1 MLDSDNR
8 SEQDT
13 GDKPEGKRARNRRR
27 RLQQLRDAA
36 LPLFVESGIERV
48 TIDDIV
54 QGAGVA
60 KGSFYRYYQDKEDL
74 VDALFA
80 PISEQLLAALD
91 RGRESLAKAETWP
104 ETMGAFRQVAF
115 ELAPIVIQQR
125 QIILLYLQENRA
137 PAVGARRPVRRLA
150 KSISDRALAM
160 THAARA
166 HGDFHDIDP
175 VVSTLAVIGAVEQLA
190 FDFLS
195 EEGLVESPAAAASA
209 LVLLIMDGLRRR

>member
-1 MLDSDNR
+1 MLDSDNHDD
-8 SEQDT
+8 QDA
-13 GDKPEGKRARNRRR
+13 GAKPEGKRARNRRR
-27 RLQQLRDAA
+27 RLKQLRDAA

-60 KGSFYRYYQDKEDL
+60 KGSFYRYYQDKRDL

-91 RGRESLAKAETWP
+91 RGRASLAKAKAWP
-104 ETMGAFRQVAF
+104 ETMSAFRQVAF

-125 QIILLYLQENRA
+125 EIVLLYLQENRA

-150 KSISDRALAM
+150 AAITKRAMAM
-160 THAARA
+160 TDAARA
-166 HGDFHDIDP
+166 HGDFHEIDP
-175 VVSTLAVIGAVEQLA
+175 AVSTLAVIGAVERLA

-195 EEGLVESPAAAASA
+195 DESLVSNPASAASD
-209 LVLLIMDGLRRR
+209 LVLLILDGLRRR

>member
-1 MLDSDNR
+1 MLED
-8 SEQDT
+8 DT
-13 GDKPEGKRARNRRR
+13 RRDEDLDDKREGKRARNRRR
-27 RLQQLRDAA
+27 RLKQLRDAA
-36 LPLFVESGIERV
+36 LPLFVSDGIERV

-80 PISEQLLAALD
+80 PIADQLVGALD
-91 RGRESLAKAETWP
+91 RGSDAMQKAATWP

-115 ELAPIVIQQR
+115 ELAPIVIQHR
-125 QIILLYLQENRA
+125 QVILLYLQENRA

-150 KSISDRALAM
+150 DAITERALAI

-166 HGDFHDIDP
+166 HGDFHDIEP
-175 VVSTLAVIGAVEQLA
+175 AVSTLTVIGAVERLA

-195 EEGLVESPAAAASA
+195 EQSLVDDPAAAASA
-209 LVLLIMDGLRRR
+209 LVLLILDGLRRR

>member
-1 MLDSDNR
+1 MLDDESRIDLESD
-8 SEQDT
+8 
-13 GDKPEGKRARNRRR
+13 DKADGKRARNRRR
-27 RLQQLRDAA
+27 RLKQLRDAA
-36 LPLFVESGIERV
+36 LPLFVAGGIERV

-80 PISEQLLAALD
+80 PISEQILNALD
-91 RGRESLAKAETWP
+91 RGRDAMQKAATWP

-115 ELAPIVIQQR
+115 ELAPIVIQHR
-125 QIILLYLQENRA
+125 QVILLYLQENRA

-150 KSISDRALAM
+150 SAITERALAI

-166 HGDFHDIDP
+166 HGDFHDIEP
-175 VVSTLAVIGAVEQLA
+175 AVSTLTVIGAVERLA

-195 EEGLVESPAAAASA
+195 EEGLVNDPAAAASA
-209 LVLLIMDGLRRR
+209 LVLLVLDGLRRR